1 MITVAGLSNYIYI
14 LDIHHT
20 NILNQ
25 TRHVKNISC
34 KHVYRYKHVYKKNPV
49 TNNIYYFQTYIYT
62 YIYIYRPWLHKMTLI
77 SAILDHYCKPISIC
91 VNKHLKLITN
101 PTIKNIYSNP
111 VYSIWNPFH
120 NFSFHIKLIRIRN
133 PIFTKK
139 TTNSNL
145 FPYLVVH
152 PTNRK

>member
-49 TNNIYYFQTYIYT
+49 TNNIYYFQTYIYIPI
-62 YIYIYRPWLHKMTLI
+62 YIYISTMIAQNDIDISYFRPLLQTHFNM
-77 SAILDHYCKPISIC
+77 CK
-91 VNKHLKLITN
+91 
-101 PTIKNIYSNP
+101 
-111 VYSIWNPFH
+111 
-120 NFSFHIKLIRIRN
+120 
-133 PIFTKK
+133 
-139 TTNSNL
+139 
-145 FPYLVVH
+145 
-152 PTNRK
+152 